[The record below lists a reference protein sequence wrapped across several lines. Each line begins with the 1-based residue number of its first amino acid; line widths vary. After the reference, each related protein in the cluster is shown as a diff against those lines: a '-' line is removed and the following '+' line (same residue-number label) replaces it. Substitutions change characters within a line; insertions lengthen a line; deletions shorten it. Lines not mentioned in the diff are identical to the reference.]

1 MSLLRIRLMEAG
13 VIFTNNG
20 ICIFFHDLV
29 AKGLA
34 CRSKDDGKNFK
45 RIEFEIVFKTDEFG
59 NSKNKIKKKEK

>member
-29 AKGLA
+29 AKGLG